1 MPQSGH
7 NMVLVV
13 AGPTASGK
21 SDLAVDVAEEFG
33 GVVINADSMQIYE
46 GLEIVTA
53 APSPAAR
60 QRAPHKLYGIRDAAI
75 PCSAGDWVALAEQEI
90 CRAQEEGL
98 LPIIVGGTG
107 MYLRTLMTGIA
118 PMPPVASEI
127 RNDVRSRLARDG
139 SLALHAELAT
149 VDPESAARINVSD
162 SQRIA
167 RAVEI
172 FEATGRTLTEW
183 QRDGSETSAD
193 GAYKFTTI
201 LLEPPRD
208 LLYAACNARF
218 EKMLA
223 NGVLEEIR
231 ALASRNLDAALPAMK
246 ALGIL
251 NLLRHLAGDMSLDEA
266 CKASQQVTRNYVK
279 RQGTWFRNQFIA
291 DMSIK
296 SQYNDSIKE
305 DIFSFVSKFMLT

>member
-1 MPQSGH
+1 M
-7 NMVLVV
+7 VV

-53 APSPAAR
+53 APSPAAC
-60 QRAPHKLYGIRDAAI
+60 QRAPHKLYGIRDPAI
-75 PCSAGDWVALAEQEI
+75 PCSAGDWVALAVQEI
-90 CRAQEEGL
+90 CLAHEEGL

-118 PMPPVASEI
+118 QMPPVASEI
-127 RNDVRSRLARDG
+127 RDDVRSRLARDG
-139 SLALHAELAT
+139 NTALHAELVAI
-149 VDPESAARINVSD
+149 DPESAARINASD

-167 RAVEI
+167 RAIEI
-172 FEATGRTLTEW
+172 FEATGRTLTDW
-183 QRDGSETSAD
+183 QEAGSETAA
-193 GAYKFTTI
+193 GAAYNFKTI

-208 LLYAACNARF
+208 LLYATCDARF

-223 NGVLEEIR
+223 SGVLEEIR
-231 ALASRNLDAALPAMK
+231 ALANRNLDAALPAMK
-246 ALGIL
+246 ALGIP
-251 NLLRHLAGDMSLDEA
+251 NLLRHLAGEMSLEEA

-291 DMSIK
+291 DISIK
-296 SQYNDSIKE
+296 SQYNNNLKD